1 MEGELTGRCICG
13 SCSYTLRD
21 GFRFRPYACHC
32 TDCQSRT
39 GSAFS
44 EHMLFARQ
52 DLEIEGELDSGSY
65 QQPSGAISTIW
76 GCAKCKVR
84 VFAENNTRPGF
95 ASLRCGTLDRSSE
108 VVLAAH
114 LWIGSK
120 QSWVAI
126 PDDVPTLQEQPRT
139 QAEWMELVGPRVK

>member
-1 MEGELTGRCICG
+1 MDGELTGRCICG
-13 SCSYTLRD
+13 AVSYVLRD

-32 TDCQSRT
+32 TDCQART

-52 DLEIEGELDSGSY
+52 DLEIDGELDSGTC

-76 GCAKCKVR
+76 GCVKCKVR
-84 VFAENNTRPGF
+84 VFAENNLRPGF

-108 VVLAAH
+108 VVPAAH
-114 LWIGSK
+114 LWVQSK
-120 QSWVAI
+120 QPWITI
-126 PDDVPTLQEQPRT
+126 PDDIPAMARQPDN
-139 QAEWMELVGPRVK
+139 QAEWLALVGPLKT

>member
-1 MEGELTGRCICG
+1 MDGELRGRCICG
-13 SCSYTLRD
+13 GVSYTLRD

-32 TDCQSRT
+32 TGCQSRT

-44 EHMLFARQ
+44 EHMLFLRQ
-52 DLEIEGELDSGSY
+52 DLEIEGKLDSGTY
-65 QQPSGAISTIW
+65 RQPSGANSTLW
-76 GCAKCKVR
+76 GCSKCKVR
-84 VFAENNTRPGF
+84 IFAENDTRPGF

-120 QSWVAI
+120 QSWVTI
-126 PDDVPTLQEQPRT
+126 PEGVPTLKEQPTT
-139 QAEWMELVGPRVK
+139 QAEWMELVGPRAK

>member
-1 MEGELTGRCICG
+1 MEGTLTGRCICG
-13 SCSYTLRD
+13 RAIYTLRA

-44 EHMLFARQ
+44 EHMLFAKQ
-52 DLEIEGELDSGSY
+52 DIDVEGELDSGSY
-65 QQPSGAISTIW
+65 QQASGAVSKIW
-76 GCAKCKVR
+76 GCATCKVR
-84 VFAENNTRPGF
+84 LFAENDTRPGF

-120 QSWVAI
+120 QSWITI
-126 PDDVPTLQEQPRT
+126 PDGIPALTGQPRN
-139 QAEWMELVGPRVK
+139 QAEWMELVGPLKT

>member
-1 MEGELTGRCICG
+1 MQGELAGGCICR
-13 SCSYTLRD
+13 SVKFTLRD

-65 QQPSGAISTIW
+65 VQPSGAVSTIW
-76 GCAKCKVR
+76 GCATCKVR
-84 VFAENNTRPGF
+84 IFAENNTRPGF
-95 ASLRCGTLDRSSE
+95 ASLRCGTLDRSSDI
-108 VVLAAH
+108 VLAAH
-114 LWIGSK
+114 LWVGSK
-120 QSWVAI
+120 QAWVTI
-126 PDDVPTLQEQPRT
+126 PDGVPTLEEQPRS
-139 QAEWMELVGPRVK
+139 QAEWMALVGPLKT